1 MNIVHANPEAFV
13 LGWNVLVLWLTYS
26 VVMPRF
32 VQGDVRR
39 LLVTDAVMS
48 VLSLGVVAAVFAGSG
63 VTFRLVAFDAN
74 WFIFAFATYLIL
86 EIPLSMRLMASLRS
100 RR

>member
-1 MNIVHANPEAFV
+1 
-13 LGWNVLVLWLTYS
+13 
-26 VVMPRF
+26 
-32 VQGDVRR
+32 
-39 LLVTDAVMS
+39 
-48 VLSLGVVAAVFAGSG
+48 VFAGSG